1 MNTSLVIW
9 LKVNICSPKNVVII
23 IAGTLAAAC
32 LLVAVLFIDTLVSQ
46 PCVYLKQLSYT
57 YQTSF
62 MITHIFLSTL
72 HHVMS
77 APNTVDQSTSL
88 LQQPM
93 ATSANTSSGGGRKA
107 RVASC
112 YIRQMSEANLLI
124 SAEQIQLMDSVGQGQ
139 VVATQV

>member
-1 MNTSLVIW
+1 MFTGGS
-9 LKVNICSPKNVVII
+9 VVHRYI
-23 IAGTLAAAC
+23 GKSTMCVFKAAK
-32 LLVAVLFIDTLVSQ
+32 LHIPDKFHDNMHLFV
-46 PCVYLKQLSYT
+46 
-57 YQTSF
+57 
-62 MITHIFLSTL
+62 HL

-107 RVASC
+107 RVPSC